1 MTKVDDQIFSQ
12 GPSYLLLEC
21 ARLIRRHFGERLSD
35 TGLTEPQWR
44 VLAFVSRSE
53 GLSQTELALLL
64 GLHKVALGEQLE
76 RLQLQG
82 LVQRLRDTHDRRSK
96 RIYLTDAAR
105 PLSDSLGL
113 RFSTFTDDLQRQLA
127 ADWAALQLELW
138 QLARLLCPAET
149 LQALDRLTTQTAL
162 HLVGVLAR
170 LQGRRIEA
178 ILKPHGLTGLQWM
191 VLLWLSR
198 QPGASQ
204 TELATALGINK
215 AALGQLLDVLQA
227 KHWLQR
233 VVASDDKRV
242 KRLSLQMAAVP
253 EFQRI
258 QRECSQADAAI
269 YRALDSDTQL
279 VARLTRLLQQLR
291 ENSCRDGVLV
301 RMNSA
306 IAKSE

>member
-1 MTKVDDQIFSQ
+1 MTKFVAQTFAQS
-12 GPSYLLLEC
+12 PTYLLLEC

-82 LVQRLRDTHDRRSK
+82 YVQRLPDAQDRRSK

-105 PLSDSLGL
+105 PLSESLSV
-113 RFSTFTDDLQRQLA
+113 RFRAFTDELQRQLA
-127 ADWAALQLELW
+127 ADWAALQHELW
-138 QLARLLCPAET
+138 QLARQLCPPET
-149 LQALDRLTTQTAL
+149 LQALDRLTMQTSL

-170 LQGRRIEA
+170 LQGKRIDA

-198 QPGASQ
+198 QSGASQ

-215 AALGQLLDVLQA
+215 AALGQLLDALQA

-233 VVASDDKRV
+233 VADTEDKRV
-242 KRLSLQMAAVP
+242 KRLSLQAAAEP
-253 EFQRI
+253 EFERI
-258 QRECSQADAAI
+258 RQACSQTDELIYAI
-269 YRALDSDTQL
+269 LEPDTQL
-279 VARLTRLLQQLR
+279 VAGLTRMLHQLR
-291 ENSCRDGVLV
+291 ESSRRD
-301 RMNSA
+301 RAEMACS
-306 IAKSE
+306 